1 VIPRALVLARG
12 RGQRMRMPG
21 DTIPLS
27 DRQQAAA
34 QAGWKALMPI
44 GGRPFLDFV
53 LSAFADVG
61 GAEAA
66 LVIGPE
72 QHPAF
77 AEYVTS
83 RATGRLRLSLIQQSE
98 PRGTA
103 DAVCAAAEW
112 LGDAP
117 FLVLNGDNLY
127 PVDALRALIACEG
140 PALAAFDEAALI
152 ASSNISAGRIAE
164 FATVEIDAHGYLT
177 SIVEKPSRA
186 APADPPRHESGAE
199 EDPTPQLLGH
209 RLVSMNAWRLDRR
222 VIDACRDVAPSA
234 RDEYELPDAV
244 SLARSRGV
252 RFAAIRTDGGV
263 LDLSRQADIV
273 EVERRLRGV
282 TPRP

>member
-1 VIPRALVLARG
+1 VIPRAVVLARG

-21 DTIPLS
+21 NTAVLS

-53 LSAFADVG
+53 LNAFADAG
-61 GAEAA
+61 GMEAA

-72 QHPAF
+72 QYPAF
-77 AEYVTS
+77 AEYVRG
-83 RATGRLRLSLIQQSE
+83 RAAARLRLSLVEQTD

-103 DAVCAAAEW
+103 DAVRAAADW

-127 PVDALRALIACEG
+127 PADALRALIECEG
-140 PALAAFDEAALI
+140 PALAAFDEATLI
-152 ASSNISAGRIAE
+152 ASSNVSAGRMAE
-164 FATVEIDAHGYLT
+164 FATVEIDADGHLT
-177 SIVEKPSRA
+177 SIVEKPGRR
-186 APADPPRHESGAE
+186 APADTALHRGAE
-199 EDPTPQLLGH
+199 EGPTPPLPEH

-234 RDEYELPDAV
+234 RGEYELPDAV
-244 SLARSRGV
+244 SLAMSRGV
-252 RFAAIRTDGGV
+252 RFTAIRANGAV
-263 LDLSRQADIV
+263 LDLSRQTDIL
-273 EVERRLRGV
+273 EVERRLHGLN
-282 TPRP
+282 PRP

>member
-1 VIPRALVLARG
+1 VIPRAVVLARG

-44 GGRPFLDFV
+44 AGRPFLDFV
-53 LSAFADVG
+53 LSAFADAG
-61 GAEAA
+61 GAAAA

-72 QHPAF
+72 QHAAF

-83 RATGRLRLSLIQQSE
+83 RATARLRLSLIEQTE

-103 DAVCAAAEW
+103 DAVRAAADW

-127 PVDALRALIACEG
+127 PIDALRALNVCEG

-164 FATVEIDAHGYLT
+164 FATVEVDADGYLT
-177 SIVEKPSRA
+177 SIVEKPARS
-186 APADPPRHESGAE
+186 APANPPRHKAGAE
-199 EDPTPQLLGH
+199 EDPTPQLPGH

-222 VIDACRDVAPSA
+222 AIDACRDVAPSA
-234 RDEYELPDAV
+234 RGEYELPDAV
-244 SLARSRGV
+244 SLAMSRGV